1 MTEAGIVAL
10 LRADP
15 LRWQALGHVAA
26 LALPQGC
33 IGAGFIRNLVWDHL
47 HGRVSDCRDEDVDVL
62 WHGPQDMDP
71 ATDQRLEARLTALNP
86 DLRWSVR
93 NQARM
98 HLRNGDAPY
107 DGVEAA
113 MRHWPETAT
122 AIAACRDGGTCR
134 LIAPFGLADLGQMI
148 LRPTL
153 PARRAAF
160 ETRIGTRGWLGRWP
174 RVRLAAGPGGA

>member
-1 MTEAGIVAL
+1 MTGEGIVAL

-26 LALPQGC
+26 LDLPQGC

-47 HGRVSDCRDEDVDVL
+47 HGRVSDCRAEDVDVL
-62 WHGPQDMDP
+62 WYGPDDMDP
-71 ATDQRLEARLTALNP
+71 ATDQRLEARLTALAP
-86 DLRWSVR
+86 GLGWSVR

-98 HLRNGDAPY
+98 HLRNGDASY
-107 DGVEAA
+107 GSVEEA

-122 AIAACRDGGTCR
+122 AIAACRKAGSCR

-153 PARRAAF
+153 AARLDAF
-160 ETRIGTRGWLGRWP
+160 ETRVRTRGWLDRWP
-174 RVRLAAGPGGA
+174 RVRLVAGLDGA